1 MLEKHFKMLDYKD
14 FFLLDYSLTKQ
25 EWEIVIHLAHK
36 DKWKMYQYHK
46 KKPTDV
52 VVVRVHTPGILHHGE
67 GLHVSGFGTKV

>member
-46 KKPTDV
+46 KKTH
-52 VVVRVHTPGILHHGE
+52 RR
-67 GLHVSGFGTKV
+67 SGCTGTYTWNTSSR